1 MDVAREYLREHQN
14 ELLSTYNNI
23 LFKECWDKYA
33 RGNISAY
40 EMEALCFYYHEHE
53 LAHVNKDKYGIVNF
67 DELPSNPIVD
77 YFFKRNGRDIPI
89 YKIYRIAG
97 TVIGKNDTRSSITLL
112 TPTGV
117 VNVKFTKEYYAMF
130 NRQLSEL
137 GEDNVKHVVEKG
149 WFTRGVKLLVAGFRR
164 DDTFVAK
171 TYSKTGFHQL
181 YLITDIDNNGDIK
194 LRHEREGLEI
204 D

>member
-1 MDVAREYLREHQN
+1 MDKVRDWIK
-14 ELLSTYNNI
+14 NNQTEILDNFNKI

-33 RGNISAY
+33 QGNISSY

-53 LAHVNKDKYGIVNF
+53 LAHVNNNKYGIVDFN
-67 DELPSNPIVD
+67 ELASNPTID
-77 YFFKRNGRDIPI
+77 CFFKRNGRDIPL

-97 TVIGKNDTRSSITLL
+97 TVIGKNDTRSSVTLL

-130 NRQLSEL
+130 NRQISEL

-171 TYSKTGFHQL
+171 TYTKTGFHQL
-181 YLITDIDNNGDIK
+181 YKIEQVFDNGDIK
-194 LRHEREGLEI
+194 ITHEREGLDNE
-204 D
+204 